1 MIKIFYKVTIPSA
14 GKNLVQRKF
23 SYTVSGNAN
32 SVILENNLSVSLKTK
47 HTLTCKNQKSYSW
60 VFNQE
65 KQKQLFTEKPKYK
78 YLQWLDSK
86 LPNQP
91 NVLQTGE
98 WRNKSCVHS
107 STTYN
112 SQDMEAPERAIN
124 RWMGK
129 EDEIQIYNGILLG
142 HKKDQK

>member
-98 WRNKSCVHS
+98 
-107 STTYN
+107 
-112 SQDMEAPERAIN
+112 
-124 RWMGK
+124 
-129 EDEIQIYNGILLG
+129 
-142 HKKDQK
+142 